1 MGRGV
6 PVVHTASGAVATPSA
21 QQVRR
26 PLNADSVQRWRHYE
40 AHLAPARAW
49 LEQAGIAC
57 D

>member
-1 MGRGV
+1 
-6 PVVHTASGAVATPSA
+6 
-21 QQVRR
+21 VRR

-40 AHLAPARAW
+40 AHLGPARAW

>member
-1 MGRGV
+1 MPIR
-6 PVVHTASGAVATPSA
+6 ATLAP
-21 QQVRR
+21 
-26 PLNADSVQRWRHYE
+26 YE